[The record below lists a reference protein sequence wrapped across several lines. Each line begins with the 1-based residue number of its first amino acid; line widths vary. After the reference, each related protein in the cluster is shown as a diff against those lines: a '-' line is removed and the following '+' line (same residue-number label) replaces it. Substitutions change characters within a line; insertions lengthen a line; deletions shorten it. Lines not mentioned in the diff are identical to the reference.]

1 VDASVFGADNVEVC
15 AGRQDD
21 EPRYPIAKRHRG
33 IAEMYALDLIPS
45 ALTGAVIAAD
55 RTDELVP
62 KLT

>member
-1 VDASVFGADNVEVC
+1 VDSSIFGPDQVQVH

-21 EPRYPIAKRHRG
+21 EPRSSIAKRHRG

-45 ALTGAVIAAD
+45 TLTGAVITPD